1 MNPILDN
8 FPFITVAILVM
19 LGLYTILVKKDLIKI
34 VMGLSIVEAGVNLF
48 LITIG
53 YRWESVAPIF
63 SNAPQLQMVMPT
75 VQALTLTSIVIGVA
89 TEALM
94 LSFVMT
100 IWRYYKTADV
110 RKVNKLQG

>member
-1 MNPILDN
+1 MNLIDN
-8 FPFITVAILVM
+8 LPFITVAIVVL
-19 LGLYTILVKKDLIKI
+19 LGIYTILIKKDLIKI

-48 LITIG
+48 LIAMG

-63 SNAPQLQMVMPT
+63 TNAPQLQMVMPT

-94 LSFVMT
+94 LSFIMI

>member
-1 MNPILDN
+1 
-8 FPFITVAILVM
+8 
-19 LGLYTILVKKDLIKI
+19 
-34 VMGLSIVEAGVNLF
+34 MGLSLVESGVNLF

-53 YRWESVAPIF
+53 YRWDSVAPIF
-63 SNAPQLQMVMPT
+63 TNAPKTQMVLPT

-89 TEALM
+89 TLALM

-100 IWRYYKTADV
+100 IWRYYKTTDV